1 MGGPHETDEGGERR
15 PEAHPHRCGDAGVCR
30 AWLPGAS
37 LRSICAA
44 AHVTT
49 GALYFLFAGKG
60 EFFERALGPSFD
72 QVALSLRTYYRRE
85 QTSLTLGEETLK
97 SPTSPDG
104 RQCTGTLAGS

>member
-1 MGGPHETDEGGERR
+1 MGGLHETDEGGECRHETR
-15 PEAHPHRCGDAGVCR
+15 AHRCGDAGVCR

-60 EFFERALGPSFD
+60 ELFERALGPSFD
-72 QVALSLRTYYRRE
+72 QVALSLRTHYRRE
-85 QTSLTLGEETLK
+85 QTSLTLGKEALK
-97 SPTSPDG
+97 GPTSPGG
-104 RQCTGTLAGS
+104 RQCAGILAGS

>member
-1 MGGPHETDEGGERR
+1 M
-15 PEAHPHRCGDAGVCR
+15 
-30 AWLPGAS
+30 
-37 LRSICAA
+37 
-44 AHVTT
+44 T
-49 GALYFLFAGKG
+49 GALYFLSAGKG

-104 RQCTGTLAGS
+104 RQCTGTLAGRIEQTDFQHLAVVDTEE